1 MGEDNN
7 NKEINVKDWI
17 ILSTTMI
24 GAVLTILALI
34 WQARPNYGIVTATF
48 FLMLSFVLFV
58 NSVSANSKANFE
70 VKSGQFDLKLVN
82 RYVRFAEYSFG
93 IGFTL
98 VINGFSLLGYE
109 YIKDF
114 TAFPLLALCLPAA
127 LLILAWLMMA
137 IYSGIDKS
145 RRESKG
151 LKIRKRTIYTI
162 LEVLILLIITLDAFG
177 FFSIP

>member
-7 NKEINVKDWI
+7 KELNVKDWI

-48 FLMLSFVLFV
+48 FLMLSFVMFV

-70 VKSGQFDLKLVN
+70 VKSGQFNLKLVN
-82 RYVRFAEYSFG
+82 KFVKFAEYSFG

-114 TAFPLLALCLPAA
+114 TGFPLLALSLPAA
-127 LLILAWLMMA
+127 LLVLAWFMMA

-145 RRESKG
+145 GRESKS
-151 LKIRKRTIYTI
+151 LKIRKRTVYTI
-162 LEVLILLIITLDAFG
+162 LEVLVLVIITIDSFG
-177 FFSIP
+177 FFTIP

>member
-1 MGEDNN
+1 MGEDN

-70 VKSGQFDLKLVN
+70 LKSGQFDLKLVN
-82 RYVRFAEYSFG
+82 RFVKFAEYAFG

-114 TAFPLLALCLPAA
+114 TGFPLLALCLPTA
-127 LLILAWLMMA
+127 LLVLAWLMMA
-137 IYSGIDKS
+137 IYGGIDKS
-145 RRESKG
+145 GRESKG
-151 LKIRKRTIYTI
+151 LKVRKRTIYTI
-162 LEVLILLIITLDAFG
+162 LEVLVLLLITVDAFG
-177 FFSIP
+177 FFTIP